1 MNGLVPFAKR
11 VYQES
16 VLWHGTKREHVS
28 SLRRNGFVNE
38 RKGSGA
44 TDGGS
49 ANFLMNFSS
58 SGVTASGEHHYLSS
72 DREMAKEFAM
82 FADADQPAVVRTIG
96 VGNNFHLEEAPI
108 LATLPDPGHGRA
120 SARLAELLQH
130 NTTREVPVQRR
141 RGTDKAVEFF
151 TE

>member
-96 VGNNFHLEEAPI
+96 VGNNFHLEE
-108 LATLPDPGHGRA
+108 DPYTGDPARPRHGRA

-141 RGTDKAVEFF
+141 RGTGKAVEFF

>member
-96 VGNNFHLEEAPI
+96 VGNNFHLEEDRLYWRPCQ
-108 LATLPDPGHGRA
+108 TPGT
-120 SARLAELLQH
+120 AEQAHALLSCCK
-130 NTTREVPVQRR
+130 TTREVPVQRR
-141 RGTDKAVEFF
+141 RGTGKAVEFF